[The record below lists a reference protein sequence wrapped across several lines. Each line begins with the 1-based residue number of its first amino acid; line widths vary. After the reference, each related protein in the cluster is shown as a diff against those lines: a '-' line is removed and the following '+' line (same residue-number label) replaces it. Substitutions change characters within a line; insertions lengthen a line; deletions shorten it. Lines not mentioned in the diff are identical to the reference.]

1 MEFGIFNSVCVL
13 PRYVEQHGEAAEHD
27 RIMDEIAYVEAAD
40 KAGFKYAWVTEHHFL
55 TTYSHLSANE
65 SFLAYAAA
73 RTNNIHLGSGIFNI
87 TPPVNHP
94 ARIAERVA
102 MLDHLSGGRFE
113 FGTGR
118 GSSTTE
124 QKGFGIE
131 DSELTR
137 EMVAETLPQIVR
149 MWKDEEYSY
158 DGKFFTMPPRNVLP
172 KPFSKPH
179 PPIWMA
185 AGSPSTFDLAA
196 ELGVGVL
203 CFGFSSPEAL
213 TPLVSRYKEKI
224 ADCKNP
230 VGGFV
235 NNNVMVTTQMLC
247 MEDGAKARK
256 VFLDADTNYF
266 IGILFHYLDT
276 FPRPAGIPDLARD
289 TATGHPRA
297 TRRRHRLRRDG
308 HRQPRRGGEDGRAL
322 CRDRGRPTVLRD
334 AVDLH
339 LARELSGGGR
349 DVRQAR
355 APAVRQG
362 PRPLDDEAAAGGRV
376 GPRAGRSVDAGS
388 DAGAAKRAW
397 IESSLARR

>member
-13 PRYVEQHGEAAEHD
+13 PRYAEQHGESAEHD
-27 RIMDEIAYVEAAD
+27 RIMDEVAYVEAAD

-65 SFLAYAAA
+65 SFLAFAAA

-149 MWKDEEYSY
+149 MWRDEEYSY
-158 DGKFFTMPPRNVLP
+158 DGKFFSMPSRNVLP
-172 KPFSKPH
+172 KPYTKPH
-179 PPIWMA
+179 PPLWMA
-185 AGSPSTFDLAA
+185 AGSPGTFDLAA

-256 VFLDADTNYF
+256 IFLEADTNYF

-276 FPRPAGIPDLARD
+276 FPRPAGIPDWPEILPAITPDQLDAAIAAGEMAIGSPDEVAKTVERYV
-289 TATGHPRA
+289 ATGA
-297 TRRRHRLRRDG
+297 DQLSFGMLSTSI
-308 HRQPRRGGEDGRAL
+308 AL
-322 CRDRGRPTVLRD
+322 ENCQEAVETFGKHVLREFD
-334 AVDLH
+334 KDPVHSTTKQRLAAPTAVN
-339 LARELSGGGR
+339 
-349 DVRQAR
+349 
-355 APAVRQG
+355 
-362 PRPLDDEAAAGGRV
+362 
-376 GPRAGRSVDAGS
+376 
-388 DAGAAKRAW
+388 
-397 IESSLARR
+397 

>member
-1 MEFGIFNSVCVL
+1 MEFGIFNAACVL
-13 PRYVEQHGEAAEHD
+13 PKYVEQHGESAEHD
-27 RIMDEIAYVEAAD
+27 RIMDEVAFIVAAD
-40 KAGFKYAWVTEHHFL
+40 KAGFKYTWASEHHFL
-55 TTYSHLSANE
+55 TEYSHLSASE
-65 SFLAYAAA
+65 SFLAFVAAK
-73 RTNNIHLGSGIFNI
+73 TNNIHIGSGIFNI

-102 MLDHLSGGRFE
+102 MLDHLSEGRFE

-131 DSELTR
+131 DSDLTR

-149 MWKDEEYSY
+149 MWKDEDYSY
-158 DGKFFTMPPRNVLP
+158 EGKFFSMPTRNVLP
-172 KPFSKPH
+172 KPYSKPH

-203 CFGFSSPEAL
+203 CFGFSTPDQL

-224 ADCKNP
+224 EDCTNP

-235 NNNVMVTTQMLC
+235 NNNVMITTQMIC

-256 VFLDADTNYF
+256 TFLEADSNYHLSLVFR
-266 IGILFHYLDT
+266 YLDT
-276 FPRPAGIPDLARD
+276 FPRPPGIPEWPDD
-289 TATGHPRA
+289 HPRHGRRHA
-297 TRRRHRLRRDG
+297 RRRHRGRCHRRRDPRRGRQGRRELRRDG
-308 HRQPRRGGEDGRAL
+308 RRPAG
-322 CRDRGRPTVLRD
+322 LRD

-339 LARELSGGGR
+339 ADRVVPGGRR

-355 APAVRQG
+355 AEGLRQG
-362 PRPLDDEAAAGGRV
+362 PRAPHDQAAPRRRRQVAAAV
-376 GPRAGRSVDAGS
+376 RA
-388 DAGAAKRAW
+388 
-397 IESSLARR
+397 ARRSGCPGP

>member
-13 PRYVEQHGEAAEHD
+13 PRYVEQHGASAEHD
-27 RIMDEIAYVEAAD
+27 RIMDEVAYVEVAD

-65 SFLAYAAA
+65 SFLAFAAA
-73 RTNNIHLGSGIFNI
+73 RTKNIHLGSGIFNI

-102 MLDHLSGGRFE
+102 MLDHLSQGRFE

-149 MWKDEEYSY
+149 MWKDEDYSY
-158 DGKFFTMPPRNVLP
+158 DGKFFSMPTRNVLP
-172 KPFSKPH
+172 KPYSDPH

-185 AGSPSTFDLAA
+185 AGSPGTFDLAA

-224 ADCKNP
+224 EDCKNP

-247 MEDGAKARK
+247 MEDGAKARRL
-256 VFLDADTNYF
+256 FLEADTNYF
-266 IGILFHYLDT
+266 ISILFRYLDT
-276 FPRPAGIPDLARD
+276 FPRPAGIPDWPEIIPAMTAEQLDAAIAGGEMAIGSPDEVAKTVDRYV
-289 TATGHPRA
+289 ATGADQLSFGMLSTSLSLETCQEAVETFGKQILKEYDKDPVHN
-297 TRRRHRLRRDG
+297 TTKQRL
-308 HRQPRRGGEDGRAL
+308 
-322 CRDRGRPTVLRD
+322 
-334 AVDLH
+334 
-339 LARELSGGGR
+339 
-349 DVRQAR
+349 
-355 APAVRQG
+355 
-362 PRPLDDEAAAGGRV
+362 AAGG
-376 GPRAGRSVDAGS
+376 
-388 DAGAAKRAW
+388 K
-397 IESSLARR
+397 